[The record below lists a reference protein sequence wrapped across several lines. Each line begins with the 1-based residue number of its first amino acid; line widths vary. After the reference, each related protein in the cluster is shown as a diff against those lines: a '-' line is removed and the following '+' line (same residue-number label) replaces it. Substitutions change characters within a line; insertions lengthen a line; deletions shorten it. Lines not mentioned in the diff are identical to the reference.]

1 MGACYSQKKI
11 QKELKKDFRK
21 QTRIAKLLLLGA
33 GQSGKSTIVKQ
44 IKLIQ
49 SDRDDRGFT
58 EEEKYNAKIA
68 VYFNIVDSLL
78 TLIAAVSFLNIKEAE
93 NESNSNSNIL
103 SGHGNIIFSYG
114 NYILEVLKTHQ
125 SKIIHSSMLRPTEE
139 VVNTFREVW
148 SNPCIK
154 TAYSRRSEFQLMDST
169 EYYMSEMDRICEKD
183 YEPNNQDVLRTRIQT
198 KGVASLKFHFQN
210 GKQRIPFEIY
220 DVGGQKGQ
228 RKNWIKCFDNVTCVL
243 FVVSI
248 AEYDQVL
255 EEEQTTNRMQD
266 SIQLFGEIVNGKYFL
281 HTPFI
286 IFFNKFD
293 IFLEKIPRRGIK
305 SYFPDYEG
313 PSDCPKKSLEFL
325 KQKYLNQI
333 EIGNNKRSIYT
344 HTTTATDT
352 DLIENVFKDVMNAVL
367 KIVFGNINIE

>member
-1 MGACYSQKKI
+1 MGACYSQRKI

-49 SDRDDRGFT
+49 SDRDDRQFT

-68 VYFNIVDSLL
+68 VYFNMVDSLL
-78 TLIAAVSFLNIKEAE
+78 TLIAAVSFLNIEESE
-93 NESNSNSNIL
+93 NESNSNSNSL
-103 SGHGNIIFSYG
+103 SSHGNIIFSYG
-114 NYILEVLKTHQ
+114 NYILEVLKTQQ

-139 VVNTFREVW
+139 VINTFREVW

-154 TAYSRRSEFQLMDST
+154 AAYSRRNEFQLMDST

-305 SYFPDYEG
+305 NNFPDYEG
-313 PSDCPKKSLEFL
+313 PTDCPKKSLEFL

>member
-1 MGACYSQKKI
+1 MGACYSQRKI

-21 QTRIAKLLLLGA
+21 QTRVAKLLLLGA

-49 SDRDDRGFT
+49 LDRDNRGFT

-68 VYFNIVDSLL
+68 VYFNMVDSLL
-78 TLIAAVSFLNIKEAE
+78 TLIAAVSFLNIEGTQ
-93 NESNSNSNIL
+93 NESNSNSNSL
-103 SGHGNIIFSYG
+103 SSHGNIIFSYG
-114 NYILEVLKTHQ
+114 NYILEVLKTQQ

-139 VVNTFREVW
+139 VINTFREVW

-154 TAYSRRSEFQLMDST
+154 AAYFRRNEFQLMDSA
-169 EYYMSEMDRICEKD
+169 EYYMSEMDRICEQD

-210 GKQRIPFEIY
+210 GKQRIPMEIY

-228 RKNWIKCFDNVTCVL
+228 RKNWIQCFDNVTCVL
-243 FVVSI
+243 FVISI

-305 SYFPDYEG
+305 NYFPDYEG
-313 PSDCPKKSLEFL
+313 PSDCPEKSLKFL

-367 KIVFGNINIE
+367 KIVFGGINIE